1 MIKNREGWKI
11 QLEECSICQK
21 QGKKVNEK
29 GYRKRFYAIEKAEQE
44 KIDAKA
50 SNIELTLKQGKAS
63 NSVSPQGEIVFFLWN
78 KEKLLAIETTDL
90 SKEVKLLFL
99 FKNTYIN
106 NLYI

>member
-21 QGKKVNEK
+21 QGKKGNEK

-63 NSVSPQGEIVFFLWN
+63 NSVPPQGEIVFFFFFWWN
-78 KEKLLAIETTDL
+78 KEKLLAIETTVL
-90 SKEVKLLFL
+90 SKKWNCSSYLRIH
-99 FKNTYIN
+99 T
-106 NLYI
+106 

>member
-21 QGKKVNEK
+21 QGKKGNEK

-63 NSVSPQGEIVFFLWN
+63 NSVPPQGEI
-78 KEKLLAIETTDL
+78 
-90 SKEVKLLFL
+90 LFL
-99 FKNTYIN
+99 DGTRRNCWLLKHLILAKKWNCSSYLRIHT
-106 NLYI
+106 

>member
-21 QGKKVNEK
+21 QGKKGNEK

-63 NSVSPQGEIVFFLWN
+63 NSVPRNCFFFMEQGEIVGYWN
-78 KEKLLAIETTDL
+78 NW
-90 SKEVKLLFL
+90 S
-99 FKNTYIN
+99 
-106 NLYI
+106 

>member
-21 QGKKVNEK
+21 QGKKGNEK

-63 NSVSPQGEIVFFLWN
+63 NSVPPQGEIVFFFFDGTRRNCWLLKQLILAKKWN
-78 KEKLLAIETTDL
+78 CSSYLRIHT
-90 SKEVKLLFL
+90 
-99 FKNTYIN
+99 
-106 NLYI
+106 

>member
-21 QGKKVNEK
+21 QGKKGNEK

-63 NSVSPQGEIVFFLWN
+63 NSVPPQGEIVFFFFDGTRRNCW
-78 KEKLLAIETTDL
+78 LL
-90 SKEVKLLFL
+90 KQLFL
-99 FKNTYIN
+99 AKSEIA
-106 NLYI
+106 LLI